1 MLVEN
6 VIRIA
11 NSKKSWQMEWSTEKE
26 KVNIEA
32 ETVGYDNV
40 DNFRKC
46 IEIKTH
52 AENF

>member
-1 MLVEN
+1 MKH
-6 VIRIA
+6 
-11 NSKKSWQMEWSTEKE
+11 KKKG

-32 ETVGYDNV
+32 ETVRYDNV

-52 AENF
+52 AENFQAKKCISKH